1 MAYLYHEVY
10 ILAATSRYDLELSPR
25 IGNHKPN
32 FFSIQS
38 WVRSEP
44 LIHEEIRA
52 ISNMDPQAARVDPFQ
67 VKEALLLVNPATFLL
82 HRARSNRDEF
92 WINEG
97 GSYNE

>member
-10 ILAATSRYDLELSPR
+10 ILSTTSRYDLELSPR

-52 ISNMDPQAARVDPFQ
+52 ISNMDPQAARVGPFQ
-67 VKEALLLVNPATFLL
+67 VKKLYYWSTPPHFCFI
-82 HRARSNRDEF
+82 AR
-92 WINEG
+92 
-97 GSYNE
+97 GSIERNLDQRR